1 MVQFTETDAP
11 AEYTQASLNGVLQSL
26 LEGILLTAI
35 VLMLFLHAW
44 RNAVVVMIA
53 IPSSLLGDLHRDA
66 RCSTSRST
74 SSR

>member
-1 MVQFTETDAP
+1 M
-11 AEYTQASLNGVLQSL
+11 LQSL
-26 LEGILLTAI
+26 LEGIVLTAV

-53 IPSSLLGDLHRDA
+53 IPTSLLA
-66 RCSTSRST
+66 TFIVMSSCTSRST